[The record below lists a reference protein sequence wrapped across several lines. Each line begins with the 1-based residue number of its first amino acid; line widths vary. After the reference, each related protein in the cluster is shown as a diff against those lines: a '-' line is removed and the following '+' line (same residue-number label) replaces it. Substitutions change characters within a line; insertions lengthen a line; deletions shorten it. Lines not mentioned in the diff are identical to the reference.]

1 MSNCSTPCGP
11 AANTTA
17 ANLAATTPAD
27 DADDAEEW
35 LKNQEWSKDH
45 LGRGL
50 RSCGGK
56 SSGYALLAGLIC
68 GCAATPPSMFPDA
81 ASAITRLRAGVACN
95 RAVQVEGKVDYFE
108 GSRRVR
114 GSVAILAALP
124 EQVRIDAFSPFGVNL
139 STLTSDGES
148 FSLYDLQSRTFW
160 LGPAKACNLA
170 RFTKVALPPFA
181 LVQLLRGEAPI
192 LVHRPQDARIS
203 WHSSWFGGG
212 QYLLEI
218 RGNHE
223 SVETITLQLPEQDWT
238 LPWQQQRLRMM
249 DVTVVQA
256 GRTLYEVMIGG
267 YALAPTASARE
278 DPDGLEPTIMPSG
291 PQCTAELPRRLR
303 FISSSGNTDF
313 VLEYKN
319 ASHNPPLLP
328 GAFRQPMPGGVRRLY
343 AECSD

>member
-1 MSNCSTPCGP
+1 MSNCSTLSAQAVDTTAITLP
-11 AANTTA
+11 AA
-17 ANLAATTPAD
+17 TPAVP
-27 DADDAEEW
+27 
-35 LKNQEWSKDH
+35 
-45 LGRGL
+45 GRGL
-50 RSCGGK
+50 RLGRSM
-56 SSGYALLAGLIC
+56 SSGYALLTALLC
-68 GCAATPPSMFPDA
+68 GCGAAPASMFPDA
-81 ASAITRLRAGVACN
+81 ASAIARLRAGVACN

-114 GSVAILAALP
+114 GRVAILAALP
-124 EQVRIDAFSPFGVNL
+124 EQVRIEAFSFGVNL

-181 LVQLLRGEAPI
+181 LVQLLRGEAPV

-238 LPWQQQRLRMM
+238 LPWQQQRLRMT

-267 YALAPTASARE
+267 YALAPMASARE

-291 PQCTAELPRRLR
+291 PQCAAELPRRLR
-303 FISSSGNTDF
+303 FISSSGDTDF

-328 GAFRQPMPGGVRRLY
+328 GVFRQPMPGGVRRLY